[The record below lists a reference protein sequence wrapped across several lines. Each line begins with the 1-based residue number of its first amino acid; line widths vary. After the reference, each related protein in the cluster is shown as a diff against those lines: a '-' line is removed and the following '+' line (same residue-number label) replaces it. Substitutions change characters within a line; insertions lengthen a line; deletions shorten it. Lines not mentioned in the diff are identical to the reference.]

1 MNITY
6 LLITVYCISVQIRNC
21 TFSVFLKTGKFSFPQ
36 ELLDLMEK
44 LQIQPGNLCQFL
56 PQDVVR
62 DFPQMTHQDIFY
74 NTVKVAPSSPPAWFV
89 VRIIYLFTGT
99 GTSGI

>member
-1 MNITY
+1 
-6 LLITVYCISVQIRNC
+6 
-21 TFSVFLKTGKFSFPQ
+21 
-36 ELLDLMEK
+36 MEK

-99 GTSGI
+99 GTGTSGI